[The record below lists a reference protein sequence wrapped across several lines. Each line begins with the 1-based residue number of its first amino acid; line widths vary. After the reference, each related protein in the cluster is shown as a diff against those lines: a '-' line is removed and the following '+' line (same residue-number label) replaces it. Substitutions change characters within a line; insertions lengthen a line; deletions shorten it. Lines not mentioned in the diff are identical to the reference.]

1 MKKNEKKIKK
11 SGKQHLTKVEC
22 CAIIKTQKNKGDKK
36 MKIWMNTYTG
46 EAVDT
51 LWEAIRNTI
60 ENLIYYHFWSPKWER
75 VEG

>member
-1 MKKNEKKIKK
+1 M
-11 SGKQHLTKVEC
+11 V
-22 CAIIKTQKNKGDKK
+22 
-36 MKIWMNTYTG
+36 WMNSYTG
-46 EAVDT
+46 EVVDT